1 MANPLHRMNVPI
13 SALLGEKTGKVFSI
27 ASNATVLDAVREMN
41 RLHIG
46 SMIVLEEERL
56 VGIFTER
63 DVLQRVVAAGLLPE
77 STRVSEVMTKEVE
90 TIAPSAT
97 IEETMHAMTERRHRH
112 FPVVDDGRLIGL
124 VSIGDITRWI
134 SQANEEEAHSLRS
147 YILGGY

>member
-1 MANPLHRMNVPI
+1 MNVPI

-27 ASNATVLDAVREMN
+27 ASSATVLDAVSEMN
-41 RLHIG
+41 RLHVG
-46 SMIVLEEERL
+46 SMIVLDEDRL

-63 DVLQRVVAAGLLPE
+63 DVLQRVVAAGLSPAD
-77 STRVSEVMTKEVE
+77 TPVSEVMTQEVE

-112 FPVVDDGRLIGL
+112 LPVVDDGRLIGL

-147 YILGGY
+147 YIMGGF